1 MKPGF
6 YKLNIQISNT
16 LGSVAIHRPSSVIT
30 MFADVLVPN
39 WHQAINSIHAAS
51 ILVILAQESYISRG
65 TDVMLQLL
73 NKQWSRRAGGWGW
86 GVGVRDGPR
95 GSATLFF
102 FCVCVC
108 VCVGGGGGGGGG
120 LSRRWRAVRSPFHQP
135 TQRRQGQHR
144 VMFAD
149 LFL

>member
-6 YKLNIQISNT
+6 YKLNIQISIT

-39 WHQAINSIHAAS
+39 WHQAINSIHADS

-73 NKQWSRRAGGWGW
+73 NKQWSRRAGG
-86 GVGVRDGPR
+86 GVGGTGRE

-102 FCVCVC
+102 VC
-108 VCVGGGGGGGGG
+108 VCVGPLTTLTRCAISVPPAYTATTRTTQGNVCR
-120 LSRRWRAVRSPFHQP
+120 LIPIIVRGMVSE
-135 TQRRQGQHR
+135 
-144 VMFAD
+144 A
-149 LFL
+149 